1 MNDPSTRLEQST
13 EPAAGQGSVN
23 KATSSPEETVH
34 FGTPRNDGLHHL
46 AASHR
51 PAAAAAAW
59 EAIDRVFAD
68 LDN

>member
-1 MNDPSTRLEQST
+1 VLVVSAPS
-13 EPAAGQGSVN
+13 PANQ
-23 KATSSPEETVH
+23 ATSSGQETVH
-34 FGTPRNDGLHHL
+34 FGTPRDDGLHHL

-68 LDN
+68 FDS

>member
-1 MNDPSTRLEQST
+1 M
-13 EPAAGQGSVN
+13 
-23 KATSSPEETVH
+23 SSRQETVH
-34 FGTPRNDGLHHL
+34 FGTPRDGGLHHL

-68 LDN
+68 FDH